1 MSEQKE
7 LDQDEIADSFHKDS
21 TGVRQNRYRKNKKH
35 IGLVRKEIWVYPEL
49 WPTIKSLIDK
59 IQSKGKK

>member
-1 MSEQKE
+1 MPEKKD
-7 LDQDEIADSFHKDS
+7 LDQDEIADSPHGDS
-21 TGVRQNRYRKNKKH
+21 SGVRQSRYRKNKKH